1 MKLRHAAPLLLLP
14 LVLVGGCRKKKPP
27 AGPTTDT
34 TSVTLRPPTNGGLT
48 DAERERMR
56 NDSVTLVEEAAERD
70 RRAREAAVAV
80 ARDALTDIVFFEY
93 DSDEITAAAEQK
105 LEAKAAVLRA
115 NPGVR
120 LRIEGHCDQ
129 RGSTEYN
136 LALGQRRAEA
146 VRAYL
151 VNLGVEGSRLS
162 TLSYGK
168 ERPLV
173 EGEDE
178 DAFARNRRA
187 EFAVTGGTL
196 TTVPAEL
203 RR

>member
-1 MKLRHAAPLLLLP
+1 MKLRHAAPLLLVP
-14 LVLVGGCRKKKPP
+14 LALVGCKRKKPANPGPAVDTTAMIRPP
-27 AGPTTDT
+27 AG
-34 TSVTLRPPTNGGLT
+34 GMT
-48 DAERERMR
+48 DAERERQR
-56 NDSVTLVEEAAERD
+56 ADSVTLVEEAAERA

-93 DSDEITAAAEQK
+93 DSDEINAAAERK

-151 VNLGVEGSRLS
+151 VNLGIDESRLS

-173 EGEDE
+173 EGDDE
-178 DAFARNRRA
+178 ETFARNRRA
-187 EFAVTGGTL
+187 EFTLAGGTL

>member
-1 MKLRHAAPLLLLP
+1 MKLRHAAPLLLVP
-14 LVLVGGCRKKKPP
+14 LALAGCKKKPP
-27 AGPTTDT
+27 ADPAPAVDT
-34 TSVTLRPPTNGGLT
+34 TAMVRPPSGGTT

-56 NDSVTLVEEAAERD
+56 NDSVTLVEEAAERE

-93 DSDEITAAAEQK
+93 DSDEITATAERK
-105 LEAKAAVLRA
+105 LESKAAVLRA

-120 LRIEGHCDQ
+120 LRIEGHADQ

-151 VNLGVEGSRLS
+151 ANLGIDASRLS

-178 DAFARNRRA
+178 ESFARNRRA
-187 EFAVTGGTL
+187 EFAVAGGTL

>member
-1 MKLRHAAPLLLLP
+1 MKLRYAAPLLLVP
-14 LVLVGGCRKKKPP
+14 LVLAGCKKKQPANPGPAVDTTAMIRPP
-27 AGPTTDT
+27 AGGEL
-34 TSVTLRPPTNGGLT
+34 S

-56 NDSVTLVEEAAERD
+56 ADSTRLAQEAADRD
-70 RRAREAAVAV
+70 RRAREAAVSV

-93 DSDEITAAAEQK
+93 DSDEITATAEGK
-105 LEAKAAVLRA
+105 LESKAAVLRA

-151 VNLGVEGSRLS
+151 VNLGIDGSRLS

-173 EGEDE
+173 EGD
-178 DAFARNRRA
+178 DAESLARNRRA
-187 EFAVTGGTL
+187 EFAMAGGTL

>member
-1 MKLRHAAPLLLLP
+1 MKLRQVAV
-14 LVLVGGCRKKKPP
+14 LVLVPLALGACKKRPQP
-27 AGPTTDT
+27 GPVPQDT
-34 TSVTLRPPTNGGLT
+34 TTGVTDGGDRAREDSIRMANERLLEEERERE
-48 DAERERMR
+48 ERERM
-56 NDSVTLVEEAAERD
+56 ERE
-70 RRAREAAVAV
+70 RRTAGVREA
-80 ARDALTDIVFFEY
+80 LTEIVFFEY
-93 DSDEITAAAEQK
+93 DSDEITGEEADK
-105 LEAKAAVLRA
+105 LQAKAEILRA
-115 NPGVR
+115 NPSLR
-120 LRIEGHCDQ
+120 LRIEGHADQ